1 MINNNTRFL
10 GVDSTKVNLT
20 EKKDSINNAVTQYY
34 TAEEI
39 AGGGSIPYKEF
50 TARVFQGSIL
60 NPITLTVFKNDFDSI
75 PTVQN
80 DFGSPF
86 DFLVTLEDE
95 FVFEKTVITSNPERQ
110 NIIISYPLQDNSNVA
125 FNCYDFAGEQ
135 AAPISFT
142 FTITVYE

>member
-10 GVDSTKVNLT
+10 GVDSSKVNLT

-39 AGGGSIPYKEF
+39 AGGGSVPYKEF
-50 TARVFQGSIL
+50 SARVFQSTIL
-60 NPITLTVFKNDFDSI
+60 TPITLTIFKNDFDSI
-75 PTVQN
+75 PAVSN

-86 DFLVTLEDE
+86 DFLVTLTDE
-95 FVFEKTVITSNPERQ
+95 FIFEKTAVTSNPERQ
-110 NIIISYPLQDNSNVA
+110 NIIISYPLTDNSNIA
-125 FNCYDFAGEQ
+125 INCYDFAGEQ

-142 FTITVYE
+142 FTIKVYE

>member
-50 TARVFQGSIL
+50 TARVFQGNIL

-125 FNCYDFAGEQ
+125 FNCYDFEGEQ